1 MFATLI
7 AAPMLLAQ
15 SATAQMVEQNYETR
29 EVAFDELI
37 EGNAQAAITRLEA
50 ELEANP
56 GDPAVLINLGTAHLQ
71 AGNFDR
77 AQAYYRQARDCEDGY
92 ELELA
97 DGRWLHSSEAAA
109 LALATV
115 EFEALAAR

>member
-29 EVAFDELI
+29 EVAFEELL
-37 EGNAQAAITRLEA
+37 EGDARAAIAQLEA

-56 GDPAVLINLGTAHLQ
+56 GDPAVLINLGSAHAQL
-71 AGNFDR
+71 GEFER
-77 AQAYYRQARDCEDGY
+77 AQAYYRQARDCEEGY

-97 DGRWLHSSEAAA
+97 NGRWLHSRDAAT

>member
-7 AAPMLLAQ
+7 LAPLMLAQ
-15 SATAQMVEQNYETR
+15 TATEQMVEQNYEKR
-29 EVAFDELI
+29 EVAFEELL
-37 EGNAQAAITRLEA
+37 EGDARSAIAVLEA
-50 ELEANP
+50 ELEDNP
-56 GDPAVLINLGTAHLQ
+56 GDPAILINLGSAHASLGEWEQ
-71 AGNFDR
+71 AE
-77 AQAYYRQARDCEDGY
+77 AYYRQARDGEEGY

-97 DGRWLHSSEAAA
+97 NGRWLHSSEAAA